1 MPSNFYE
8 HEYGQL
14 TDAVYAA
21 AFNLME
27 NGFQV
32 IPLEKGKKNPA
43 NGIRPYNIISR
54 PIHKENFDFFF
65 KERDVDL
72 GIIIDHNLEFIDI
85 DPKNKPGVTEK
96 VLKAIRAGWPEL
108 YEKLVIDKT
117 PSGGVHIIYRAEITG
132 GPVALAKV
140 NASPN
145 PLTIIE
151 RISRNNKQYIKISPS
166 LNYQLLQGNPFT
178 IADIS
183 AEERNFICAVCASF
197 NEVYV
202 PEVKKKEAERED
214 SPWSVF
220 NATHDWVWTMNML
233 IERNWVHYK
242 DDSDRV
248 YMRRPG
254 DTNQQYSGVIFKG
267 SNILYLFTPSTEFQN
282 EKGYTPFGVYNI
294 LVHGGDTAA
303 ACRQLASENCGVN
316 IFDEGQFWK
325 RERGKIKIKYTD
337 LLSWYH
343 TIGYRKYNEQIVQ
356 VIDSVVDISGESQMK
371 IAFLNEVEFEVKD
384 EMFEKVATIFSDK
397 GGLMAMLQE
406 LPDNFIRDDRDYT
419 WIFFKN
425 AAVKI
430 SATGPEM
437 ISYRTLTG
445 YIWKSEIIDREFY
458 TMDETGCDGSKF
470 VAILG
475 GDRYESLQKII
486 GFLMSRFKDAL
497 NPRAA
502 VIMEDIEA
510 EQEGE
515 SQGGSGKGLCVQFV
529 TQYRKTTI
537 FDGKNFRFSDPFLFQ
552 NVDLD
557 TCIYWIDDTER
568 NFKFKGLYSM
578 LTGSLL
584 VNKKNK
590 HQVIIPFCRSG
601 KFVITSNYSVGDMD
615 ASSRRRKYEFPV
627 VKHFGES
634 LDPIQEFGRE
644 FFAGWDRE
652 EWLRF
657 DNFIALCCQ
666 RYIAETDKKSIGVT
680 TGNSAERS
688 LMANTNREFLDYM
701 DGQLKVNFFDF
712 APAVLKRVRGYLSDG
727 SYTTNAVDVQF
738 YSMHRTDPDYYFTV
752 DRDAFMHQVIKMT
765 NYRALTST
773 RLTGWI
779 KNWAKARNVLVDTLY
794 KRSSD
799 GNRMYRFEAWEYNF
813 MATSTENQSWN
824 GDIPKLEQEIPF

>member
-337 LLSWYH
+337 LLAWYH
-343 TIGYRKYNEQIVQ
+343 AIGYRKYNDQIVQ
-356 VIDSVVDISGESQMK
+356 VINQVVDLSSEGAMK

-397 GGLMAMLQE
+397 GGLMAMLEE
-406 LPDNFIRDDRDYT
+406 LPDQFLRDDRNHT
-419 WIFFKN
+419 WMLFKN
-425 AAVKI
+425 AAAKI
-430 SATGPEM
+430 TAGAIELVE
-437 ISYRTLTG
+437 YKHLTS
-445 YIWKSEIIDREFY
+445 YIWKSEVIDREFY
-458 TMDETGCDGSKF
+458 SVDHTGCDGDRF
-470 VAILG
+470 INILG
-475 GDRYESLQKII
+475 GERAANLQKII
-486 GFLMSRFKDAL
+486 GYLMSRFKDTM
-497 NPRAA
+497 NPRAG
-502 VIMEDIEA
+502 VIMEDIDA

-529 TQYRKTTI
+529 TQYRKTTTL
-537 FDGKNFRFSDPFLFQ
+537 DGKNFRFSDPFLLQ
-552 NVDLD
+552 NIDPD
-557 TCIYWIDDTER
+557 TNILWIDDTDKG
-568 NFKFKGLYSM
+568 FKFVGLFSW
-578 LTGSLL
+578 LTGSWL

-590 HQVIIPFCRSG
+590 PQIIIPFHLAP
-601 KFVITSNYSVGDMD
+601 KIVITSNFWVGGMD

-627 VKHFGES
+627 VKHFGED
-634 LDPIQEFGRE
+634 LDPVQEFGRE
-644 FFAGWDRE
+644 FFAGWDRQ

-657 DNFIALCCQ
+657 DNFIAHCCQ
-666 RYIAETDKKSIGVT
+666 QYIADTDKKRIGVT
-680 TGNSAERS
+680 TANSAARS
-688 LMANTNREFLDYM
+688 LISNTNREFVEYM
-701 DGQLKVNFFDF
+701 DSQLRVNFFDF
-712 APAVLKRVRGYLSDG
+712 APQALPRVSVTMENGTLI
-727 SYTTNAVDVQF
+727 TNAPDVKF
-738 YSMHRTDPDYYFTV
+738 YSMHRNDTDYYFTV
-752 DRDAFMHQVIKMT
+752 DKEEFSHRIAKMT
-765 NYRALTST
+765 NLRNLTTT
-773 RLTGWI
+773 RLSQWMRR
-779 KNWAKARNVLVDTLY
+779 WADERNVLVDLSY
-794 KRSSD
+794 KHPVTGKRL
-799 GNRMYRFEAWEYNF
+799 YRFEAWEYNILPGIDKNKSG
-813 MATSTENQSWN
+813 TTQ
-824 GDIPKLEQEIPF
+824 LEIPPF